1 MFSQF
6 DQVEYCNVDSDNLD
20 RYCFILLEFVVGDF
34 LSNKALLLPDLYKK
48 FEDLVDKTALIKSLK
63 EPEDKIGEPSPIR
76 GNKFSHLSLE
86 DFKETGDE
94 TFAWE
99 SFEKKL
105 SAYSFLKYL
114 VQENDIHVDLP
125 GLMTFLSFSETD
137 TEKSE
142 FCSIE
147 VLDETADSKA
157 TVLKTLN
164 ILHKKF
170 QIGIKL
176 QYQVVVG
183 DRKSYDHLIILYVY
197 LLKSLYEWFL
207 FVHNFSMIVNFYDL
221 FLVEMY
227 RKIKIN
233 FYLLCLIMYK

>member
-1 MFSQF
+1 MTNIQQS
-6 DQVEYCNVDSDNLD
+6 
-20 RYCFILLEFVVGDF
+20 FIVARFVQ
-34 LSNKALLLPDLYKK
+34 K

-76 GNKFSHLSLE
+76 GNTFSHLSLE
-86 DFKETGDE
+86 DFKEMGDE

-125 GLMTFLSFSETD
+125 GLKTFLSFSETD
-137 TEKSE
+137 TEQSE
-142 FCSIE
+142 FFSIE

-164 ILHKKF
+164 ILHK
-170 QIGIKL
+170 
-176 QYQVVVG
+176 
-183 DRKSYDHLIILYVY
+183 
-197 LLKSLYEWFL
+197 
-207 FVHNFSMIVNFYDL
+207 
-221 FLVEMY
+221 
-227 RKIKIN
+227 
-233 FYLLCLIMYK
+233 